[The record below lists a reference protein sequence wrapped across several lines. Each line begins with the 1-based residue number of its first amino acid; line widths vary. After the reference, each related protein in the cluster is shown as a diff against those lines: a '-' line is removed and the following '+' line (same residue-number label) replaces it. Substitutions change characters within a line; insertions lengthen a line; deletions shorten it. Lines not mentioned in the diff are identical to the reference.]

1 MDEEYYFTC
10 PYCYERVSMLLDL
23 STEGQ
28 IYVEDCEI
36 CCNPVEIDYQVKD
49 GRIVSFDARKQ

>member
-10 PYCYERVSMLLDL
+10 PYCYERVSFLLDL
-23 STEGQ
+23 SAEGQ

-36 CCNPVEIDYQVKD
+36 CCNPVEIDYQVED

>member
-10 PYCYERVSMLLDL
+10 PYCYERVSFLLDL
-23 STEGQ
+23 SAEGQ

-36 CCNPVEIDYQVKD
+36 CCNPVEIDYQVED
-49 GRIVSFDARKQ
+49 GRIISFDARKQ

>member
-10 PYCYERVSMLLDL
+10 PYCYERVSFLLDL
-23 STEGQ
+23 SAEGQ
-28 IYVEDCEI
+28 IHVEDCEI
-36 CCNPVEIDYQVKD
+36 CCSPVEIDYQVED